1 MALPLIYNL
10 ESVRV
15 RWTST
20 IVAVLGIAGSV
31 GVFVA
36 MLALAR
42 GFQAALVSAGSP
54 QNTMIRRAGA
64 TSEMDSAIT
73 LEQLRVIEDSP
84 EIARGSDGPLVSPEV
99 VVVTALPLK
108 KTGTDANVQ
117 LRGVSLRALA
127 VHDRVRVVDGRFF
140 TPGLFELVVGKN
152 ALHAYRGIA
161 VGETIKMGGSDW
173 KVVGSF
179 DAGGSAFDSE
189 IWADANLVNAAYQRP
204 AGIHQS
210 VTARLRREDALAGLE
225 QRFAADPRMRNRV
238 ERETEYYKKA
248 SQMMTTFI
256 TVLGSMVALV
266 MALGAVFAAL
276 NTMYSAVAERTREIA
291 TIRALG
297 FSGTSVVTSFVL
309 EALVVA
315 GAGGVIGC
323 LAALPLNG
331 LVTQTMNFQ
340 TFSHLSF
347 AFRVTPMVI
356 GFGMAFALFMGL
368 VGGLPPAIRAAR
380 LPVAVAL
387 RDL

>member
-10 ESVRV
+10 ESVRA

-42 GFQAALVSAGSP
+42 GFQAAIVSSGSV
-54 QNTMIRRAGA
+54 QNVMVRRAGA
-64 TSEMDSAIT
+64 TSEMDSAVT
-73 LEQLRVIEDSP
+73 LDQLRVIEDAG
-84 EIARGSDGPLVSPEV
+84 EIARAGGGAVVSPEV
-99 VVVTALPLK
+99 VVIASLPMM
-108 KTGTDANVQ
+108 KTGTDAMVQ
-117 LRGVSLRALA
+117 VRGVSPRALE
-127 VHDRVRVVDGRFF
+127 VHHRVRMVEGRFF
-140 TPGLFELVVGKN
+140 MPGLLEVVVGRN
-152 ALHAYRGIA
+152 ARNAYRGVA
-161 VGETIKMGGSDW
+161 MGETLKLGGRGW
-173 KVVGSF
+173 AVVGTF

-189 IWADANLVNAAYQRP
+189 IWCDADQLNAAYQRP

-210 VTARLRREDALAGLE
+210 VTARLSSPEAFAALE
-225 QRFAADPRMRNRV
+225 KRFAADPRMRVRV
-238 ERETEYYKKA
+238 ERESDYYKKA

-256 TVLGSMVALV
+256 EVLGALVALV

-276 NTMYSAVAERTREIA
+276 NTMYSAVAERSREVA

-297 FSGTSVVTSFVL
+297 FGSGSVITSFVI
-309 EALVVA
+309 EALLVSTV
-315 GAGGVIGC
+315 GGLVGC

-331 LVTQTMNFQ
+331 LVTQTLNFQ

-347 AFRVTPMVI
+347 AFRITPAVL

-368 VGGLPPAIRAAR
+368 AGGVPPAVRAAR
-380 LPVAVAL
+380 LPVAAAL

>member
-15 RWTST
+15 RWAST
-20 IVAVLGIAGSV
+20 VVAVLGIAGSV

-42 GFQAALVSAGSP
+42 GFQAALVSSGSER
-54 QNTMIRRAGA
+54 NAMVRRAGA

-73 LEQLRVIEDSP
+73 LEQLRAIEDSA
-84 EIARGSDGPLVSPEV
+84 EVMRGSDGPLVSPEV
-99 VVVTALPLK
+99 VVVAALPLE

-117 LRGVSLRALA
+117 LRGVSLKALA
-127 VHDRVRVVDGRFF
+127 VHDKVKIVDGRFF
-140 TPGLFELVVGKN
+140 TPGLFELTVGKN
-152 ALHAYRGIA
+152 AKDAYRGVA
-161 VGETIKMGGSDW
+161 VGDEVKLGGTTW

-189 IWADANLVNAAYQRP
+189 IWCDADLLNATYQRP
-204 AGIHQS
+204 TGIHQS
-210 VTARLRREDALAGLE
+210 VAARLVGDDGVAPLE
-225 QRFAADPRMRNRV
+225 RRFAADPRMKVRV
-238 ERETEYYKKA
+238 ERETDYYRRA
-248 SQMMTTFI
+248 SQQMTTFI
-256 TVLGSMVALV
+256 TVLGTLVALV

-276 NTMYSAVAERTREIA
+276 NTMYSAVAERSREIA

-297 FSGTSVVTSFVL
+297 FGEGSVVLSFVI
-309 EALVVA
+309 EALLVA
-315 GAGGVIGC
+315 LAGGIVGC
-323 LAALPLNG
+323 LVALPLNG

-347 AFRVTPMVI
+347 AFRVTPAVVGWGI
-356 GFGMAFALFMGL
+356 AFALLMGL

-380 LPVAVAL
+380 VPVVVAL

>member
-1 MALPLIYNL
+1 VALPLVYNL

-20 IVAVLGIAGSV
+20 VVAVLGIAGSV

-42 GFQAALVSAGSP
+42 GFQAALVSSGSER
-54 QNTMIRRAGA
+54 NAMVRRAGA

-73 LEQLRVIEDSP
+73 LEQLRAIEDAG
-84 EIARGSDGPLVSPEV
+84 EVMRGADGPLVSPEV
-99 VVVTALPLK
+99 VVVAALPLE

-117 LRGVSLRALA
+117 LRGVSPRALA
-127 VHDRVRVVDGRFF
+127 VHDKVKIVEGRFF
-140 TPGLFELVVGKN
+140 TPGLFELTVGKN
-152 ALHAYRGIA
+152 AKDAYRGVA
-161 VGETIKMGGSDW
+161 VGETVKLGGADW

-189 IWADANLVNAAYQRP
+189 IWCDANLLNSTYQRP
-204 AGIHQS
+204 TGIHQS
-210 VTARLRREDALAGLE
+210 VAARLVGSDAVAPLERRL
-225 QRFAADPRMRNRV
+225 AADPRMKVRV
-238 ERETEYYKKA
+238 DRETEYYRRA
-248 SQMMTTFI
+248 SQQMTTFI
-256 TVLGSMVALV
+256 EVLGTLVALV

-276 NTMYSAVAERTREIA
+276 NTMYSAVAERSREIA

-297 FSGTSVVTSFVL
+297 FGEGAVVLSFVI
-309 EALVVA
+309 EALLVA
-315 GAGGVIGC
+315 LAGGIIGC

-347 AFRVTPMVI
+347 AFRVTPGVVGWGI
-356 GFGMAFALFMGL
+356 VFALLMGL
-368 VGGLPPAIRAAR
+368 VGGLPPALRAAR
-380 LPVAVAL
+380 VPVVVAL
-387 RDL
+387 RDF

>member
-1 MALPLIYNL
+1 MALPLVYNL
-10 ESVRV
+10 ESVRS

-42 GFQAALVSAGSP
+42 GFQAAIVASGSAH
-54 QNTMIRRAGA
+54 NVMVRRAGA

-73 LEQLRVIEDSP
+73 LEQLRVIQDSS
-84 EIARGSDGPLVSPEV
+84 EIARAEDGALVSPEV
-99 VVVTALPLK
+99 VVVAALPMK
-108 KTGTDANVQ
+108 ESGTDANVQ
-117 LRGVSLRALA
+117 VRGVSPRALQ
-127 VHDRVRVVDGRFF
+127 VHDRVRIVEGRFF
-140 TPGLFELVVGKN
+140 TAGLLEMVVGKN
-152 ALHAYRGIA
+152 ARNAYRGVA
-161 VGETIKMGGSDW
+161 VGESVRLGGTSW
-173 KVVGSF
+173 TVVGSF

-189 IWADANLVNAAYQRP
+189 IWCDANLLNGLYQRP
-204 AGIHQS
+204 AGVHQS
-210 VTARLRREDALAGLE
+210 VTARLAGDHALAALE
-225 QRFAADPRMRNRV
+225 RRLAADPRMRVRV
-238 ERETEYYKKA
+238 DRETDYYKKS

-256 TVLGSMVALV
+256 EVLGALVAMV

-297 FSGTSVVTSFVL
+297 FGAGAVIASFVI
-309 EALVVA
+309 EALLVA
-315 GAGGVIGC
+315 AVGGVVGC
-323 LAALPLNG
+323 LATLPLNG
-331 LVTQTMNFQ
+331 LVTQTMNWQ

-347 AFRVTPMVI
+347 AFRVTPPVL
-356 GFGMAFALFMGL
+356 GAGMAFALIMGL
-368 VGGLPPAIRAAR
+368 AGGLPPAVRAAR

>member
-1 MALPLIYNL
+1 MALPLVYNL
-10 ESVRV
+10 ESVRA

-20 IVAVLGIAGSV
+20 VVAVLGIAGSV

-36 MLALAR
+36 MLALAK
-42 GFQAALVSAGSP
+42 GFQAALVSAGSEE
-54 QNTMIRRAGA
+54 NAMVRRAGA

-73 LEQLRVIEDSP
+73 VEQLDVIE
-84 EIARGSDGPLVSPEV
+84 EAGEVQRAAGGAMVSPEV
-99 VVVTALPLK
+99 VVVAALPLK
-108 KTGTDANVQ
+108 KSGTDANVQ
-117 LRGVSLRALA
+117 VRGVTLRALE
-127 VHDRVRVVDGRFF
+127 VHDKVKIVEGRFF
-140 TPGLFELVVGKN
+140 TPGLLELVVGKN
-152 ALHAYRGIA
+152 AKDAYRGVA
-161 VGETIKMGGSDW
+161 VGDGVKLGGAVW
-173 KVVGSF
+173 AVVGSF

-189 IWADANLVNAAYQRP
+189 IWCDANLLNSTYQRP

-210 VTARLRREDALAGLE
+210 VTARLSSPGALEGL
-225 QRFAADPRMRNRV
+225 QRRFAADPRMRVRV
-238 ERETEYYKKA
+238 ERETEYYLKA

-256 TVLGSMVALV
+256 RVLGSLVALV

-276 NTMYSAVAERTREIA
+276 NTMYSAVAERSREIA

-297 FSGTSVVTSFVL
+297 FGAGAVIVSFVIESL
-309 EALVVA
+309 LVA
-315 GAGGVIGC
+315 GVGGVIGC

-347 AFRVTPMVI
+347 AFRVTPAVM
-356 GFGMAFALFMGL
+356 GMGLLFGLLMGL

-380 LPVAVAL
+380 LPVAEAL

>member
-15 RWTST
+15 RWAST
-20 IVAVLGIAGSV
+20 VVAVLGIAGSV

-42 GFQAALVSAGSP
+42 GFQAALVSSGSER
-54 QNTMIRRAGA
+54 NAMVRRAGA

-73 LEQLRVIEDSP
+73 LEQLRAIEDS
-84 EIARGSDGPLVSPEV
+84 EEVMRGPDGPLVSPEV
-99 VVVTALPLK
+99 VVVAALPLE

-127 VHDRVRVVDGRFF
+127 VHDTVKIVEGRFF
-140 TPGLFELVVGKN
+140 TPGLFELTVGKN
-152 ALHAYRGIA
+152 AKHAYRGVA
-161 VGETIKMGGSDW
+161 VGDEVKFGGATW

-189 IWADANLVNAAYQRP
+189 IWCDANLLNATYQRP
-204 AGIHQS
+204 TGIHQS
-210 VTARLRREDALAGLE
+210 VAARLVGEDAVAPLE
-225 QRFAADPRMRNRV
+225 RRFAADPRMKVRV
-238 ERETEYYKKA
+238 ERETDYYRRA
-248 SQMMTTFI
+248 SQQMTTFI
-256 TVLGSMVALV
+256 TVLGTLVALV
-266 MALGAVFAAL
+266 MALGAVIAAL
-276 NTMYSAVAERTREIA
+276 NTMYSAVAERSREIA

-297 FSGTSVVTSFVL
+297 FGEGSVVLSFVI
-309 EALVVA
+309 EALLVA
-315 GAGGVIGC
+315 LAGGIIGC
-323 LAALPLNG
+323 LVALPLNG

-347 AFRVTPMVI
+347 AFRVTPGVI
-356 GFGMAFALFMGL
+356 GWGIVFALLMGL

-380 LPVAVAL
+380 VPVVVAL

>member
-1 MALPLIYNL
+1 MALPLVYNL
-10 ESVRV
+10 ESVRA

-20 IVAVLGIAGSV
+20 VVAVLGIAGSV

-36 MLALAR
+36 MLALAK
-42 GFQAALVSAGSP
+42 GFQAALVSAGSEE
-54 QNTMIRRAGA
+54 NAMVRRAGA

-73 LEQLRVIEDSP
+73 IEQLDVIE
-84 EIARGSDGPLVSPEV
+84 EAGEVQRAAGGAMVSPEV
-99 VVVTALPLK
+99 VVVAALPLK
-108 KTGTDANVQ
+108 KSGTDANVQ
-117 LRGVSLRALA
+117 VRGVTLRALE
-127 VHDRVRVVDGRFF
+127 VHDKVKIVEGRFF
-140 TPGLFELVVGKN
+140 TPGLLELVVGKN
-152 ALHAYRGIA
+152 AKDAYRGVA
-161 VGETIKMGGSDW
+161 VGDGVKLGGAVW
-173 KVVGSF
+173 AVVGSF

-189 IWADANLVNAAYQRP
+189 IWCDANLLNSTYQRP

-210 VTARLRREDALAGLE
+210 VTARLSSPGALEGL
-225 QRFAADPRMRNRV
+225 QRRFAADPRMRVRV
-238 ERETEYYKKA
+238 ERETEYYLKA

-256 TVLGSMVALV
+256 RVLGSLVALV

-276 NTMYSAVAERTREIA
+276 NTMYSAVAERSREIA

-297 FSGTSVVTSFVL
+297 FGAGAVIVSFVI
-309 EALVVA
+309 EAMLVA
-315 GAGGVIGC
+315 GVGGVIGC

-347 AFRVTPMVI
+347 AFRVTPAVM
-356 GFGMAFALFMGL
+356 GMGLLFGLFMGL

-380 LPVAVAL
+380 LPVAEAL

>member
-1 MALPLIYNL
+1 VALPLVYNL

-20 IVAVLGIAGSV
+20 VVAVLGIAGSV

-42 GFQAALVSAGSP
+42 GFQAALVSSGSER
-54 QNTMIRRAGA
+54 NAMVRRAGA

-73 LEQLRVIEDSP
+73 LEQLRAIEDAG
-84 EIARGSDGPLVSPEV
+84 EVMRGADGPLVSPEV
-99 VVVTALPLK
+99 VVVAALPLE

-117 LRGVSLRALA
+117 LRGVSPRALA
-127 VHDRVRVVDGRFF
+127 VHDKVKIVEGRFF
-140 TPGLFELVVGKN
+140 TPGLFELTVGKN
-152 ALHAYRGIA
+152 AKDAYRGVA
-161 VGETIKMGGSDW
+161 VGETVKLGGADW

-189 IWADANLVNAAYQRP
+189 IWCDANLLNSTYQRP
-204 AGIHQS
+204 TGIHQS
-210 VTARLRREDALAGLE
+210 VAARLVGTDAVAPLERRL
-225 QRFAADPRMRNRV
+225 AADPRMKVRV
-238 ERETEYYKKA
+238 DRETEYYRRA
-248 SQMMTTFI
+248 SQQMTTFI
-256 TVLGSMVALV
+256 EVLGTLVALV

-276 NTMYSAVAERTREIA
+276 NTMYSAVAERSREIA

-297 FSGTSVVTSFVL
+297 FGEGAVVLSFVI
-309 EALVVA
+309 EALLVA
-315 GAGGVIGC
+315 LAGGIIGC

-347 AFRVTPMVI
+347 AFRVTPGVVGWGI
-356 GFGMAFALFMGL
+356 VFALLMGL
-368 VGGLPPAIRAAR
+368 VGGLPPALRAAR
-380 LPVAVAL
+380 VPVVVAL
-387 RDL
+387 RDF

>member
-15 RWTST
+15 RWAST
-20 IVAVLGIAGSV
+20 VVAVLGIAGSV

-42 GFQAALVSAGSP
+42 GFEAALVSSGSD
-54 QNTMIRRAGA
+54 QNAMVRRAGA

-73 LEQLRVIEDSP
+73 LDQLRAIEDSA
-84 EIARGSDGPLVSPEV
+84 EVMRGADGPLVSPEV
-99 VVVTALPLK
+99 VVVAALPLK
-108 KTGTDANVQ
+108 KSGTDANVQ
-117 LRGVSLRALA
+117 IRGVSPKALA
-127 VHDRVRVVDGRFF
+127 VHDKVKIVEGRFF
-140 TPGLFELVVGKN
+140 TPGLFELNVGRN
-152 ALHAYRGIA
+152 ARDAYRGVA
-161 VGETIKMGGSDW
+161 VGDDIKLGGATW

-189 IWADANLVNAAYQRP
+189 IWCDANLLNSTYQRP

-210 VTARLRREDALAGLE
+210 VAARLAEGDAVASLE
-225 QRFAADPRMRNRV
+225 RRFAADPRMKVRV
-238 ERETEYYKKA
+238 ETETDYYRRA
-248 SQMMTTFI
+248 SQQMTTFI
-256 TVLGSMVALV
+256 TVLGSLVALV

-276 NTMYSAVAERTREIA
+276 NTMYSAVAERSREIA

-297 FSGTSVVTSFVL
+297 FGEGAVVLSFVI
-309 EALVVA
+309 EALLVA
-315 GAGGVIGC
+315 LAGGIVGC

-331 LVTQTMNFQ
+331 LVTQTLNFQ

-347 AFRVTPMVI
+347 AFRITPEVVGWGI
-356 GFGMAFALFMGL
+356 AFALFMGL
-368 VGGLPPAIRAAR
+368 AGGLPPAVRAAR
-380 LPVAVAL
+380 VPVVVAL